1 MIPALMMRTPPRW
14 TRDLTEAERRI
25 LRRLDTPRRIQ
36 DFLETIPANHEPHG
50 ETCKSPR
57 EVLRTRTAHCIEGA
71 MLAAAAL
78 WFHGRPPLLLD
89 LKATARDPDHV
100 VTPFRARGRWGAI
113 SKTNHAVLRYRDPVY
128 RSIRELAMSYFHE
141 YWTGRGIKTL
151 ASYSD
156 VFDLRRWKGK
166 GEGPG
171 GWVTSREPQ
180 WKLQDALDV
189 SRHHPILDDRRRG
202 LLRRA
207 DLIERRA
214 GRLLQ
219 WERAR
224 SRSRGRTS
232 STRAAG
238 RRERSS
244 A

>member
-1 MIPALMMRTPPRW
+1 MVFHRTR
-14 TRDLTEAERRI
+14 LTESERRI
-25 LRRLDTPRRIQ
+25 FRRLDTPRRIQ

-89 LKATARDPDHV
+89 LKATDRDPDHV
-100 VTPFRARGRWGAI
+100 VTPFRLRGRWGAI
-113 SKTNHAVLRYRDPVY
+113 SKTNHSVLRYRDPVY
-128 RSIRELAMSYFHE
+128 LSVRELAMSYFHE
-141 YWTGRGIKTL
+141 YWTGKGIKTL

-156 VFDLRRWKGK
+156 VFDLRRWKGD
-166 GEGPG
+166 
-171 GWVTSREPQ
+171 WVTSREPQ
-180 WKLQDALDV
+180 WELQYALDV
-189 SRHHPILDDRRRG
+189 SRHHSMIDGRRRN

-219 WERAR
+219 WERGR
-224 SRSRGRTS
+224 SRNRGRRS
-232 STRAAG
+232 SRPAAG
-238 RRERSS
+238 RRGSSS